1 MTNINTQK
9 SKKKNGFFKL
19 GRCPYCKSKVPY
31 TKAFFER
38 DNGEYTCPNCDEVS
52 NIYFIKR
59 MNAVISIVSV
69 IAVTVF
75 VLYLFFGNKAS
86 LLGATLV
93 MIPFVLFF
101 LMTPFFFRLYPFNDD
116 SAGGEKSK
124 RISAK
129 TTKIKSAD
137 TDLYSKSRNN
147 IKYGTNPQQHRTTG
161 GAYSE
166 RSTRTSAQRR
176 TSPSNRS
183 TSDRTSS
190 RLQGGK
196 SSKNGYSSYGRRF

>member
-9 SKKKNGFFKL
+9 NKKKSGFFRL

-38 DNGEYTCPNCDEVS
+38 DNGEYICPDCDEVS

-59 MNAVISIVSV
+59 MNIVISIVSA

-75 VLYLFFGNKAS
+75 ILYLFFGNKAS

-101 LMTPFFFRLYPFNDD
+101 LMTPFFFRLHPFDDD
-116 SAGGEKSK
+116 SSGSSKSK
-124 RISAK
+124 NISSKTAK
-129 TTKIKSAD
+129 FKSVEN
-137 TDLYSKSRNN
+137 DLYSKSRNN
-147 IKYGTNPQQHRTTG
+147 IKSGTNPQQHRTSG
-161 GAYSE
+161 GAYGD
-166 RSTRTSAQRR
+166 RSVRTSEQR
-176 TSPSNRS
+176 RS
-183 TSDRTSS
+183 TSSSDRASS
-190 RLQGGK
+190 RSQGGR